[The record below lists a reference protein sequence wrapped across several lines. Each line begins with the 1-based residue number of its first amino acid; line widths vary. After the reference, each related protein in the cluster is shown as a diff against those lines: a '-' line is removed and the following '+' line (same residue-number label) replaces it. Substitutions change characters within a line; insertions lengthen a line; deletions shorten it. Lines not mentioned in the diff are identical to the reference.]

1 VLGSRPVVAA
11 GAPARAGQT
20 GPGGPSDALSVEGSG
35 AALNGSLPGEPLLRV
50 EGVSKRFKVSGRT
63 LRAVER
69 VSFELAA
76 GQTLGLV
83 GESGS
88 GKSTLG
94 RLVLRLLEADEGKV
108 VFQGE
113 DLARLSASKMRAR
126 RRHMQIIFQ
135 DPLASLN
142 PRMTVGVAIEDAMNV
157 QKIGGSS
164 AERRRRT
171 EELLARVG
179 LPASAAYAYPF
190 ELSGGQQQRVGIARA
205 LSVGPQL
212 VVCDEPISS
221 LDVSVQV
228 QIIELLRELR
238 QELGIT
244 YIFIS
249 HNLAVVQLLSDNVL
263 VMYLGEVVERA
274 SAADIFSRPHHPYTR
289 ALLRSVLKVPESAAA
304 RTPLAVLP
312 GEMPSPLSPP
322 SGCPYHPRCPLATSR
337 CKEEKPVL
345 RDVSGGHMAA
355 CHYAEK
361 VAATPVAS
369 TELAASS

>member
-1 VLGSRPVVAA
+1 VLRSRQIVDA
-11 GAPARAGQT
+11 GTPD
-20 GPGGPSDALSVEGSG
+20 GPGGPRDARGVKGSSAG
-35 AALNGSLPGEPLLRV
+35 LNGSLPGEPLLRV

-69 VSFELAA
+69 VSFELVA

-94 RLVLRLLEADEGKV
+94 RVVLRLLEADEGKV
-108 VFQGE
+108 LFQGQ
-113 DLARLSASKMRAR
+113 DLARLSASEMRAR

-142 PRMTVGVAIEDAMNV
+142 PRMTVGAAIEDAMIV

-179 LPASAAYAYPF
+179 LPASSVQAYPF

-238 QELGIT
+238 QELGMS

-263 VMYLGEVVERA
+263 VLYLGEVVERA
-274 SAADIFSRPHHPYTR
+274 SADAIFSRPHHPYTQ
-289 ALLRSVLKVPESAAA
+289 ALLRSVLKVPETAAA
-304 RTPLAVLP
+304 RTPLAALP

-337 CKEEKPVL
+337 CREEKPVL
-345 RDVSGGHMAA
+345 RDVSVGHMAA

-361 VAATPVAS
+361 VADAMPVAS
-369 TELAASS
+369 TELAASSQ

>member
-1 VLGSRPVVAA
+1 VLGRRAVVG
-11 GAPARAGQT
+11 GAPGGPD
-20 GPGGPSDALSVEGSG
+20 GPGGPGDALTVEGSG
-35 AALNGSLPGEPLLRV
+35 SGLNGSLPGETLLRV

-69 VSFELAA
+69 VSFELPA

-94 RLVLRLLEADEGKV
+94 RVVLRLLEADEGRV
-108 VFQGE
+108 VFQGQ
-113 DLARLSASKMRAR
+113 DLAKLSTSKMRAR
-126 RRHMQIIFQ
+126 RRDMQIIFQ

-142 PRMTVGVAIEDAMNV
+142 PRMTVGAAIEDAMNV
-157 QKIGGSS
+157 QKIGSSS
-164 AERRRRT
+164 AERRRRS

-179 LPASAAYAYPF
+179 LPASAVYSYPF
-190 ELSGGQQQRVGIARA
+190 ELSGGQQQRVAIARA

-212 VVCDEPISS
+212 LVCDEPISS

-249 HNLAVVQLLSDNVL
+249 HNLAVVQVLSDNVL
-263 VMYLGEVVERA
+263 VMYLGEVVEQA
-274 SAADIFSRPHHPYTR
+274 SADDIFCRPHHPYTR
-289 ALLRSVLKVPESAAA
+289 ALLRSVLKVPQTAAA

-337 CKEEKPVL
+337 CREEKPVL
-345 RDVSGGHMAA
+345 RDVSGGHRAA
-355 CHYAEK
+355 CHHAEQA
-361 VAATPVAS
+361 AATPAAS
-369 TELAASS
+369 PELAASS